1 MELVPTMPNPV
12 CETKPLLDRFHRPM
26 RSLRI
31 SVTDRCNLRC
41 RYCMPEDEYAWV
53 ERREILTFEEIAALV
68 EIFTSL
74 GVRRLRLTGGEPLLR
89 HDLGRLVRMLAQNAL
104 VEDLALTTNGI
115 LLARSAAALRDAGL
129 KRVTVSLD
137 SLDPQR
143 FRSLT
148 RSGAHRAV
156 LEGIDE
162 AQRCGFESVKINT
175 VVMRGVNDDEIPAL
189 VDFGREKGIE
199 VRFIEYMDVGGATR
213 WSMDQV
219 VTRADILA
227 TLERCFGPATPVNP
241 PIDGANGLAKAP
253 ADRYVLPDGTSFGV
267 ISSTS
272 QPFCGSCDRSRIT
285 PDGLWLTCLYA
296 AGGLD
301 LKTPLRNGEPHQE
314 IARTVREAWGARTDR
329 GAEERKAIA
338 GRGILFGAEE
348 LRKNPRLEMHTRGG

>member
-1 MELVPTMPNPV
+1 
-12 CETKPLLDRFHRPM
+12 M

-53 ERREILTFEEIAALV
+53 QRQEILTFEEIAALV

-74 GVRRLRLTGGEPLLR
+74 GVQRLRLTGGEPLLR
-89 HDLGRLVRMLAQNAL
+89 HDLGRLVKMLAQNAL
-104 VEDLALTTNGI
+104 AEDLALTTNGI
-115 LLARSAAALRDAGL
+115 LLARMAAPLRNAGL

-137 SLDPQR
+137 SLDPER

-148 RSGAHRAV
+148 RSSAHRAV

-162 AQRCGFESVKINT
+162 ALRCGFESVKINT

-189 VDFGREKGIE
+189 VEFGCEKGIE

-213 WSMDQV
+213 WSMDAV
-219 VTRADILA
+219 VTRAEILA
-227 TLERCFGPATPVNP
+227 SIERRFGAVTPADP
-241 PIDGANGLAKAP
+241 PAEGAGGLAKAP
-253 ADRYVLPDGTSFGV
+253 ADRFVLPDGSAFGV

-301 LKTPLRNGEPHQE
+301 LKTPLRNGAPHEE
-314 IARTVREAWGARTDR
+314 IARIVREAWGARSDR
-329 GAEERKAIA
+329 GAEERKALA
-338 GRGILFGAEE
+338 DRGILFGAEE

>member
-1 MELVPTMPNPV
+1 MPSPAF
-12 CETKPLLDRFHRPM
+12 EAKPLLDRFHRPL

-53 ERREILTFEEIAALV
+53 ERKEILTFEEIAALV

-89 HDLGRLVRMLAQNAL
+89 HDLVRLVGMLAQIAL

-115 LLARSAAALRDAGL
+115 LLARSAGPLREAGL

-137 SLDPQR
+137 SLDPER

-156 LEGIDE
+156 LAGIDE

-189 VDFGREKGIE
+189 VDFGRGKGIE

-213 WSMDQV
+213 WSMDDV
-219 VTRADILA
+219 VTRAEILA
-227 TLERCFGPATPVNP
+227 TIERCFGPVTPADP
-241 PIDGANGLAKAP
+241 PADGALAKAP
-253 ADRYVLPDGTSFGV
+253 ADRYALPDGTTFGV

-296 AGGLD
+296 SGGLD
-301 LKTPLRNGEPHQE
+301 LKAPLRNGTPHE
-314 IARTVREAWGARTDR
+314 KIAGIVREAWSSRADR
-329 GAEERKAIA
+329 GAEERKALA
-338 GRGILFGAEE
+338 DRGILFGAEE